1 MASDIDIANRALQKL
16 GEARIASVFPPDNLK
31 SARAVNAAFNIVRD
45 NELRAHWWNFAKA
58 RTALPADAAMPSF
71 GYNNQYTL
79 PSDCLRVRVVGNM
92 RQSLGLLNYRTG
104 LEKLYVIEGRKI
116 LTDLTAPLSLE
127 YSARVSDTSQ
137 WDACF
142 VEVFACKLAEET
154 CYEITQSDAKREG
167 LRRDYKRAIREAV
180 LANAIELPPEGLAD
194 DSFVLARQ

>member
-1 MASDIDIANRALQKL
+1 MASNTDIANRALQKL
-16 GEARIASVFPPDNLK
+16 GEARVSSVFPPDALK
-31 SARAVNAAFNIVRD
+31 SARAVNAAFDIVRD

-58 RTALPADAAMPSF
+58 RTTLPADTVGPDF
-71 GYNNQYTL
+71 GYVYQYTL
-79 PSDCLRVRVVGNM
+79 PADCLRVRVVGNM

-104 LEKLYVIEGRKI
+104 LEKLYAIEGRKI
-116 LTDLTAPLSLE
+116 LTDLTAPLALE
-127 YSARVSDTSQ
+127 YTARVSDTSL

-142 VEVFACKLAEET
+142 VEAFACKLAEEI
-154 CYEITQSDAKREG
+154 CYEITQSDSRYES